1 MFINNFDPVA
11 LEIFSLE
18 IRWYSLAYIFGI
30 ILGWILA
37 KKLFIQDIEVK
48 NKFDDYLTYL
58 IIGIILGGR
67 LGYIFIYNLSFYVNN
82 PLDIF
87 KIWQGGMSF
96 HGGLIGVIFASIFFA
111 KKNKQNSFLYMDIVA
126 LVAPIGLFFGRI
138 ANFINSELYGTI
150 TNVPWA
156 VTFIQVDN
164 LPRHPSQL
172 YEALLEGL
180 FLFLLLLYFKNK
192 FSKKPGIIS
201 GLFLIIYSIFRFIV
215 EFYRVPDEQLGYI
228 FLNLTMGQVVSLIF
242 MLSGLIL
249 FYLKYET
256 RLDILAQLFFL
267 QCLKPHLFSTQEIFH
282 DLKILLELQF

>member
-11 LEIFSLE
+11 IEIFSFE
-18 IRWYSLAYIFGI
+18 VRWYSLAYIFGI
-30 ILGWILA
+30 IFGWLLA
-37 KKLFIQDIEVK
+37 KNLFIKNKEIK
-48 NKFDDYLTYL
+48 NKFDDYITYL

-67 LGYIFIYNLSFYVNN
+67 LGYILIYNLNFYVNN
-82 PLDIF
+82 PLDIL

-96 HGGLIGVIFASIFFA
+96 HGGLIGVIFASIVFA
-111 KKNKQNSFLYMDIVA
+111 KKNNQNPFLYMDIVA
-126 LVAPIGLFFGRI
+126 LVAPVGLFFGRI
-138 ANFINSELYGTI
+138 ANFINSELYGNT
-150 TNVPWA
+150 TNLPWA

-180 FLFLLLLYFKNK
+180 FLFLLLIYFRNK
-192 FSKKPGIIS
+192 FSNKPGIIS

-228 FLNLTMGQVVSLIF
+228 FLKLTMGQVISLIF
-242 MLSGLIL
+242 ILSGVIL

-256 RLDILAQLFFL
+256 R
-267 QCLKPHLFSTQEIFH
+267 
-282 DLKILLELQF
+282 